1 MPTTYMVNHD
11 FQAEA
16 GEEGE
21 LSVKKGMIVI
31 SADGDGDGEG
41 WIEVMLQ
48 NDKSKRGYV
57 PETYLRRYTPIS
69 VNNAT
74 ASSKAKQTS
83 TFKKLNISPTT
94 SPSSYSNIGSNSSNV
109 MQMETAVPPANSTK
123 LGPIRRLSD
132 PRLPGYL
139 EEVGGVPTTTAI
151 TKSSSSPSNLN
162 QPKMPMPSQNI
173 NDEFSNLIALHDDWL
188 KNMQESHQNAFRGMI
203 NAIDDLE
210 NRVASCQSKNTSI
223 VQQMG
228 QLDQMIDEEKT
239 KWKQRL
245 DSEKQA
251 MTNRIANM
259 YSNRP
264 NDSFGNSNNNV
275 NQDSQQQ
282 QYLNNN

>member
-1 MPTTYMVNHD
+1 MVNHD

-109 MQMETAVPPANSTK
+109 MQMETAVHRHTSMQH
-123 LGPIRRLSD
+123 
-132 PRLPGYL
+132 
-139 EEVGGVPTTTAI
+139 GV
-151 TKSSSSPSNLN
+151 
-162 QPKMPMPSQNI
+162 M
-173 NDEFSNLIALHDDWL
+173 
-188 KNMQESHQNAFRGMI
+188 
-203 NAIDDLE
+203 
-210 NRVASCQSKNTSI
+210 
-223 VQQMG
+223 
-228 QLDQMIDEEKT
+228 
-239 KWKQRL
+239 
-245 DSEKQA
+245 
-251 MTNRIANM
+251 RIA
-259 YSNRP
+259 R
-264 NDSFGNSNNNV
+264 D
-275 NQDSQQQ
+275 QQVAMARC
-282 QYLNNN
+282 LM

>member
-1 MPTTYMVNHD
+1 MP
-11 FQAEA
+11 
-16 GEEGE
+16 
-21 LSVKKGMIVI
+21 L
-31 SADGDGDGEG
+31 
-41 WIEVMLQ
+41 
-48 NDKSKRGYV
+48 
-57 PETYLRRYTPIS
+57 
-69 VNNAT
+69 
-74 ASSKAKQTS
+74 
-83 TFKKLNISPTT
+83 
-94 SPSSYSNIGSNSSNV
+94 
-109 MQMETAVPPANSTK
+109 
-123 LGPIRRLSD
+123 
-132 PRLPGYL
+132 
-139 EEVGGVPTTTAI
+139 
-151 TKSSSSPSNLN
+151 
-162 QPKMPMPSQNI
+162 PSQNI

-188 KNMQESHQNAFRGMI
+188 KNMQESHQDAFRGMI

-282 QYLNNN
+282 QYLNNS